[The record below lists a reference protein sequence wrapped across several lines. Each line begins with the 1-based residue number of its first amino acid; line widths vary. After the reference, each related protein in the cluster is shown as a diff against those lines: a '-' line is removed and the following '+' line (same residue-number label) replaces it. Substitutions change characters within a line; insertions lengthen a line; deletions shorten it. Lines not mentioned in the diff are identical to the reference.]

1 MNAAAPG
8 GGSIFASLQE
18 EEKKHKDG
26 AQGPNA
32 RIKVSGGNDSS
43 HHVPTTKWGPRLWH
57 RGHFLSGSSINNVI
71 KVRYVKN
78 NADAKR
84 HTNDWLRYIQE
95 RERAP
100 EEPERKFFDRE
111 RNNIERD
118 EVQQTLLEGRAK
130 DVAFFKVMLSPKQN
144 ELDHEAYTREI
155 MQRWEDITGIKTDW
169 HAVKHENTL
178 YHHVHIVMPGKD
190 VEGHSYRLTRE
201 HLELMRDIANEHQYE
216 LRDLD
221 YQYEKQVE
229 YEFGK
234 SQEDFE
240 RLLMY
245 QSGKELERELGLNS
259 PELEQAVRELL
270 PPTNFDDLEFRNE
283 LNRSVQERDR
293 EFDKQHEDKNAGGEA
308 PAKVDDQLQDQ
319 RDGKVEN
326 NEIALEVVSP
336 EEIEA
341 ELQSMEREEN
351 LLGHRLDSTER
362 SYENAAEISEFGEH
376 ETIKHGAQEDEIS
389 QESERGDD
397 EEFMIW

>member
-1 MNAAAPG
+1 MNSAEPG
-8 GGSIFASLQE
+8 GGSIFASLQA
-18 EEKKHKDG
+18 EEKKRKDG

-32 RIKVSGGNDSS
+32 RIKVSTGSAGS

-57 RGHFLSGSSINNVI
+57 RGHYLSSSSINNVI

-100 EEPERKFFDRE
+100 EEPERKFFDRD

-118 EVQQTLLEGRAK
+118 EVQQTLLDGRAK

-283 LNRSVQERDR
+283 LNRTIQERDP
-293 EFDKQHEDKNAGGEA
+293 DLNKQYEANKAEGEI
-308 PAKVDDQLQDQ
+308 PNKVDDEAHVQ
-319 RDGKVEN
+319 RDAKPQNDEL
-326 NEIALEVVSP
+326 ALEAVSP

-341 ELQSMEREEN
+341 ELQAMRREEN
-351 LLGHRLDSTER
+351 LRAHGMESTER
-362 SYENAAEISEFGEH
+362 SYESAGGIAEFGEH
-376 ETIKHGAQEDEIS
+376 EVMKHGAQEDEIS
-389 QESERGDD
+389 REAERGDD
-397 EEFMIW
+397 DEFMI